1 MLNWF
6 LDLEFWTFTGL
17 YMFIVI
23 VTSLLMIKKELMAT
37 KGLSISATMGIQITF
52 ALCIFLPITLPMIT
66 LEQHY
71 KAFDLKQ
78 EYYSSGSNI
87 TLGEAW
93 CIYKDYTGE
102 ICKDYVIY
110 VLDEQKIA
118 EQKKREKELKKQ
130 QKEFEKLEKETLR
143 KNKILTNYEKLIEEI
158 KKSKIENNDFL
169 RHDNDF
175 TTTQD
180 DNKSSQCVLQNEGGN
195 KT

>member
-23 VTSLLMIKKELMAT
+23 VTSLLMVKKELMTT

-52 ALCIFLPITLPMIT
+52 ALCIFLPITLPMTI

-78 EYYSSGSNI
+78 EYYSSSSNI

-93 CIYKDYTGE
+93 CIHKDYTGE

-130 QKEFEKLEKETLR
+130 QKEFEKQQKLEKETLR

-158 KKSKIENNDFL
+158 KNAKDK
-169 RHDNDF
+169 
-175 TTTQD
+175 QA
-180 DNKSSQCVLQNEGGN
+180 NEA
-195 KT
+195 